1 MDIDSVIQQL
11 DKKIVDLNYQPKV
24 NIDDK
29 KMQLL
34 ERIKNGEDISYSLN
48 LDDLLS
54 IDSSNN
60 ISFLEYVCRNCL
72 PFHL

>member
-60 ISFLEYVCRNCL
+60 ISFLEYVCRHCL